1 VRVARHIAAGGGNG
15 ASLKAGPDPW
25 VHAFRGLAI
34 FSCALPR
41 LEAEIGV
48 HNVSVCHASMENSV
62 DMEKIL
68 EHRENMVQ
76 NLPSFYEK
84 NRSKAAKQ
92 ISCSS

>member
-1 VRVARHIAAGGGNG
+1 MRVARYITAGGNG

-41 LEAEIGV
+41 LEAKIGV
-48 HNVSVCHASMENSV
+48 HNVSACHASMENSV

-68 EHRENMVQ
+68 EQHREYGSE
-76 NLPSFYEK
+76 L
-84 NRSKAAKQ
+84 SKLL
-92 ISCSS
+92 